1 MEMIRALKTRVIIT
15 RPEQERITA
24 GGIVLQSAPEDANPR
39 AVVHDVGPAVT
50 IDIRVGD
57 RVVVD
62 WQYVSQMTYE
72 GAKFYVVD
80 QANVL
85 AVEENE

>member
-1 MEMIRALKTRVIIT
+1 MIKALKTRVIIT
-15 RPEQERITA
+15 RPEAERVTA
-24 GGIVLQSAPEDANPR
+24 GGIVLQSALEDANPR
-39 AVVHDVGPAVT
+39 AVVHDIGPDVK

-62 WQYVSQMTYE
+62 WQYVSQMSFE
-72 GAKFYVVD
+72 GNKFYVVD

-85 AVEENE
+85 AVEE